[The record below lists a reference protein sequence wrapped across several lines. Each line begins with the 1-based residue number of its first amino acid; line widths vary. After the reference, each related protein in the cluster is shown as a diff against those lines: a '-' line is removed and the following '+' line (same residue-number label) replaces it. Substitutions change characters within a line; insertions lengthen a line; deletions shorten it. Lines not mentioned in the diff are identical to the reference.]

1 MRRFLL
7 TALAGVCVMPQ
18 AFAVVVDGRIGR
30 AEWANATRIDDFR
43 LVQPLSREPSELR
56 THVQVKST
64 PKGLAIAF
72 RNVQPEAVTAT
83 RQRFQRDRAGSV
95 DRVNVYI
102 DFDGDGRSGYNF
114 MVSRGG
120 DIGDTTIANENQFN
134 GDWDGSWSHAV
145 AETRDGWA
153 AEMLIPWHI
162 ATMKAVEGDM
172 RRIGLSVDRVVGV
185 SGQRM
190 AWPAVT
196 WSEPQYL
203 SVLGKLDV
211 QSYSQSL
218 LAITPYV
225 VAVQDQVA
233 GRATTDSGADV
244 FWKPSGQFQLS
255 ATLNPDF
262 GQVESDELVVNFGAV
277 ETFFSDKRPFFTENQ
292 SIFDVGFGSPGGM
305 GGGNR
310 LIYTRRVGSQADD
323 GSGAGDVR
331 GAVKLNG
338 SLGDF
343 AYGVFSAN
351 EADPAGR
358 DFHALRGTWDHDDF
372 GLGAM
377 LTEVRR
383 PFVDRVARTVAI
395 DPSWAFSETLDIR
408 AVVVGSD
415 VTQGDRA
422 WSDTGAQVLLN
433 HDLGEGW
440 RQQVYA
446 LHSGTDL
453 QLNDFG
459 FLDRNSFN
467 YVRYER
473 SRRVTD
479 VSSDSLWSSHEW
491 RYAASSRYNNR
502 GLRLFN
508 TLAVNQ
514 FSEARNGS
522 KRFWDVAANLG
533 SLNDDLVLRGNGFL
547 KRPGEIFLIA
557 DWFVPKQG
565 DSRWEFEVDGGFR
578 RQGLQGG
585 TRGAWEIEFE
595 PAYSVSDSLR
605 FTMEA
610 GLTHNNDWV
619 LWRGGNLVGNFKATV
634 LSLNTGMEWR
644 ISPKQELRIKLESI
658 GLRAETLGAY
668 RVGIDG
674 RAVRSADVIDDFRL
688 QNLGFQVRYRYEL
701 APLSDLYVAYVR
713 GGELFERGEGFD
725 SPFDQLGDAF
735 TLRDSEQLL
744 VKLSY
749 RFTL

>member
-1 MRRFLL
+1 MRRLLL
-7 TALAGVCVMPQ
+7 TALAGISITPQ
-18 AFAVVVDGRIGR
+18 AMAVVIDGRIGR
-30 AEWANATRIDDFR
+30 TEWADAERIDDFR
-43 LVQPLSREPSELR
+43 MVQPLSREPSDLR
-56 THVQVKST
+56 TEVRVKST

-72 RNVQPEAVTAT
+72 HNVQPQEVTAT
-83 RQRFQRDRAGSV
+83 LQRFQRDQAGAV

-134 GDWDGSWSHAV
+134 EDWDGSWSHAV
-145 AETRDGWA
+145 SETPDGWN
-153 AEMLIPWHI
+153 AEILIPWHI
-162 ATMKAVEGDM
+162 ATMKSAEGNT
-172 RRIGLSVDRVVGV
+172 RPIGFSVDRVVGV
-185 SGQRM
+185 TGQRM

-211 QSYSQSL
+211 KSYSQSL

-233 GRATTDSGADV
+233 GRASTDAGADV

-255 ATLNPDF
+255 ATVNPDF

-292 SIFDVGFGSPGGM
+292 GIFDIGFGSLGGM

-310 LIYTRRVGSQADD
+310 LIYTRRVGSRADD
-323 GSGAGDVR
+323 GNGSGDVT
-331 GAVKLNG
+331 GAIKLNG
-338 SLGDF
+338 SVGEF
-343 AYGVFSAN
+343 SYGVFSAN

-358 DFHALRGTWDHDDF
+358 DFHAMRGTWDRGDF

-377 LTEVRR
+377 ATEVRR
-383 PFVDRVARTVAI
+383 PFLDRVARTFAF
-395 DPSWAFSETLDIR
+395 DPSWAVSDALDIR

-415 VTQGDRA
+415 VTQGNRS
-422 WSDTGAQVLLN
+422 WSDTGAQVLMN

-440 RQQVYA
+440 RQQLYA
-446 LHSGTDL
+446 LHSGTNL

-467 YVRYER
+467 YLRYER
-473 SRRVTD
+473 SRRITD
-479 VSSDSLWSSHEW
+479 LPADSAWSSHQW

-508 TLAVNQ
+508 TVAVNQ
-514 FSEARNGS
+514 YSEARNGS
-522 KRFWDVAANLG
+522 TRFWEVAANIG

-547 KRPGEIFLIA
+547 KRPGEIFLSA

-585 TRGAWEIEFE
+585 SHGAWEIEFE
-595 PAYSVSDSLR
+595 PAYLVSDALR
-605 FTMEA
+605 LTMEA
-610 GLTHNNDWV
+610 GVNYNNDWV
-619 LWRGGNLVGNFKATV
+619 LWRGGNLIGNFKATI
-634 LSLNTGMEWR
+634 LSLNAGMEWR
-644 ISPKQELRIKLESI
+644 ISPKQELRVKLESI

-668 RVGIDG
+668 RVAMDG
-674 RAVRSADVIDDFRL
+674 RPIRSADVIEDFRL

-713 GGELFERGEGFD
+713 GGELFERGEGFG

-735 TLRDSEQLL
+735 SLRDSEQLL